1 MNYFL
6 RKISFRYLCHKGSKA
21 PSSQTILT
29 SLGVGFGT
37 AVLII
42 VLSVMNGFENE
53 LQKRIL
59 GVIPHVTLES
69 SGGFEDLEN
78 ISEIIL
84 EESNVETIAP
94 FLSSQVV
101 INSND
106 VSKGVIIKGTSQQN
120 EISIIPDNMLVGDL
134 EALEGGSN
142 IIVGDSLAYELN
154 AAIGDSV
161 NLLNIDQSN
170 PLIGVPRVIAFKVV
184 GIFSVGSEVDQNY
197 ALISQDSF
205 LKLIKPKNGIGLEIK
220 VKNVLDARKTG
231 RAVIQKF
238 DSENYIKMTSW
249 DQSYGGLFR
258 AVQLEKIMVGLLMS
272 LILLVAILSLLMS
285 VNNLIKTN
293 EKEIAILRTI
303 GFSKWDIQSI
313 FIQLVLT
320 IGIFG
325 IFFGNILGF
334 FLASNITEF
343 LNFLS
348 QIFNISMLDVY
359 YLDYFPSIINF
370 QQIVWINIITFL
382 LLLIFSFIPSNK
394 AANTNPVNIVNKT

>member
-6 RKISFRYLCHKGSKA
+6 RKISFRYLFHKGSKA

-84 EESNVETIAP
+84 EESNVEALAP